1 MPVMLLLYCT
11 SVQICFLWVVV
22 KFQVITPWEKGT
34 PWKKEIHKGGFCYSY
49 LYIIIK
55 YTAIQHSSHKF
66 FEGCSDSE
74 CMETPTRFVHLLAFL
89 QQHPEVHPV
98 LGENIVCSCF
108 HTPVHTVVHR
118 QQLFPHTCTYSCT
131 QTAAV
136 SLHLYIQL
144 YTAAVSPHLYIQLY
158 TDSGCFPTPVHTVVH
173 RQQLFPYTCTYCC
186 T

>member
-1 MPVMLLLYCT
+1 MLLLYCI

-22 KFQVITPWEKGT
+22 KFQVISPREKGT

-49 LYIIIK
+49 LYIIK

-98 LGENIVCSCF
+98 LGENIACSCF
-108 HTPVHTVVHR
+108 PTPVHTVVHR
-118 QQLFPHTCTYSCT
+118 QQLFPHTCN
-131 QTAAV
+131 
-136 SLHLYIQL
+136 
-144 YTAAVSPHLYIQLY
+144 
-158 TDSGCFPTPVHTVVH
+158 TVVH
-173 RQQLFPYTCTYCC
+173 RQ
-186 T
+186 

>member
-49 LYIIIK
+49 LYIINK

-108 HTPVHTVVHR
+108 HTPVHTTVHSSCFPTPVHTVVHR
-118 QQLFPHTCTYSCT
+118 QQLFP
-131 QTAAV
+131 
-136 SLHLYIQL
+136 
-144 YTAAVSPHLYIQLY
+144 PHLYIQLY